1 VRILDKKIGV
11 RGGDRVAALETAA
24 SFASERD
31 GCAGRGVRSVV
42 NAAEEQGV
50 KTAARTRRAAVPI
63 ALVREVDTSWGVLE
77 RGDEHRGRR

>member
-1 VRILDKKIGV
+1 
-11 RGGDRVAALETAA
+11 
-24 SFASERD
+24 
-31 GCAGRGVRSVV
+31 VV

-77 RGDEHRGRR
+77 RDDERRGRRWWHRQAKVEAVAAVKPTSTTSPEHGLGREC